1 MATDEVTGSQVEEA
15 EAPGSDEEEES
26 PKEALKKVIGVKVD
40 DAGVLRRTVSI
51 TVPEES
57 LSSEL
62 DKEYDELIEKAEV
75 PGFRRGHA
83 PRRLVEKRF
92 GRDVDEQ
99 VQTRIVSNAYLA
111 AIEKED
117 LKVLGDPLVWVR
129 VKDKKSPDDEGR
141 EQLLSM
147 DKALEH
153 ITLPEQGDFE
163 FRCEV
168 EVKPKFELPSLD
180 GVPVERPDLK
190 ITDEDVQVQIDR
202 LRAGRG
208 SWVPVDEGG
217 KVQADDL
224 MVCDVTIRVDG
235 KEIKT
240 IDNLPLAARAQAI
253 EGALIADLGERI
265 KGAGL
270 GDVRTAEGTLPDD
283 HDVEAYRG
291 KKAEF
296 ELRVN
301 EIKRMQ
307 LPPLDKGYLAAQGF
321 DSEDEYRSWV
331 REQMESQLEAEI
343 RRGMRNQL
351 CKWLLDNTKLDL
363 PEGLSSRQT
372 ERAVARRTLELQRR
386 GLPQAEIDKRA
397 DALRTSTRE
406 ETVTELKLYFILEAT
421 AEKLDIE
428 VSEEEINAQIAAM
441 ARAYNRRFDRVRDEL
456 FKNNGIESLYVQI
469 RDEKCLELI
478 LETAKITEAKV
489 PEKGPA
495 KQKKT
500 ASKSKKTKADE
511 STGEGEKASKVKKK
525 KAHSASAGAT
535 KTTAAKKKTAV
546 KKASK
551 KTES

>member
-15 EAPGSDEEEES
+15 EAAGAEEEEES
-26 PKEALKKVIGVKVD
+26 PKEALKKVIGVKVA
-40 DAGVLRRTVSI
+40 DAGVLRRTVTI
-51 TVPEES
+51 IVPEES
-57 LSSEL
+57 LSTEL

-117 LKVLGDPLVWVR
+117 MKVLGDPLVWVR
-129 VKDKKSPDDEGR
+129 VKDKKAPDEEGR

-168 EVKPKFELPSLD
+168 EVKPEFELPSLE
-180 GVPVERPDLK
+180 GVLVERPDLK

-224 MVCDVTIRVDG
+224 LVCDVTIRVDG

-253 EGALIADLGERI
+253 EGALIADLGERLA
-265 KGAGL
+265 GAKL

-283 HDVEAYRG
+283 HQVEAYRG

-296 ELRVN
+296 QLRVN

-307 LPPLDKGYLAAQGF
+307 LPPLDEAFLAAQGF

-331 REQMESQLEAEI
+331 REQMESRLEAEI
-343 RRGMRNQL
+343 RRGMRNQI

-406 ETVTELKLYFILEAT
+406 ETVAELKLYFILEAI

-469 RDEKCLELI
+469 RDEKCLERI
-478 LETAKITEAKV
+478 LDTAKITEAKV
-489 PEKGPA
+489 PKKGSA
-495 KQKKT
+495 KPKKV
-500 ASKSKKTKADE
+500 ASKSKKAKADE
-511 STGEGEKASKVKKK
+511 GTNQSKKASKVKTKT
-525 KAHSASAGAT
+525 AGASAAAT
-535 KTTAAKKKTAV
+535 KTTAAKKQTAR
-546 KKASK
+546 KKANK